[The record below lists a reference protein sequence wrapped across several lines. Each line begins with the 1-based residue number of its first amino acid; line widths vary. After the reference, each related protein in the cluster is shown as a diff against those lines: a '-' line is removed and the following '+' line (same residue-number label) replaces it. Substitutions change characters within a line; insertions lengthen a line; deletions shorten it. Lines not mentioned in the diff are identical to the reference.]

1 MDEKLIAWLG
11 VTSAIVTIG
20 AAVDSWLVEDLQL
33 KLSELIKAGF
43 REGPTRWFHAVEEA
57 FSSVFDFF
65 YRWRNPGL
73 DKVIW
78 RGILF
83 TYAGLILARLVMWAL
98 RIPVPPMEKIL
109 VIAFVIA
116 FGLSMMLQTNFALL
130 LNSKNSS
137 DLSLPQLWKNTD
149 FTSSVILGTLTATM
163 FTAAAIM
170 TGHGMGV
177 SFKNVTAISIG
188 AGVGVP
194 VVALVVRVK
203 DDWIPVSPLRA
214 IGSSLFFIA
223 LLSIVFPSAARSFI
237 NHVNTAGYMIL
248 ATVSFNVFG
257 DALSLVETKWVL
269 KLARNRP
276 FIAIVGILLLD
287 LLLSALIY
295 LVLPGISN
303 VNWTTLLAAIRFKG
317 PEPWMGILFWSTFLT
332 SFLFYLF
339 VASIFFIR
347 IVVPLGPI
355 FNALDRWFTIYR
367 RPMRLITVSMVFVET
382 AVFIGVSVFHRLST
396 S

>member
-1 MDEKLIAWLG
+1 
-11 VTSAIVTIG
+11 
-20 AAVDSWLVEDLQL
+20 
-33 KLSELIKAGF
+33 
-43 REGPTRWFHAVEEA
+43 
-57 FSSVFDFF
+57 
-65 YRWRNPGL
+65 
-73 DKVIW
+73 
-78 RGILF
+78 
-83 TYAGLILARLVMWAL
+83 
-98 RIPVPPMEKIL
+98 
-109 VIAFVIA
+109 
-116 FGLSMMLQTNFALL
+116 MMLQTNFALL
-130 LNSKNSS
+130 LNSKNSF
-137 DLSLPQLWKNTD
+137 DLSLPQLWRNAD

-317 PEPWMGILFWSTFLT
+317 SEPWMGILFWSTFLT

-347 IVVPLGPI
+347 IMVQLGPI